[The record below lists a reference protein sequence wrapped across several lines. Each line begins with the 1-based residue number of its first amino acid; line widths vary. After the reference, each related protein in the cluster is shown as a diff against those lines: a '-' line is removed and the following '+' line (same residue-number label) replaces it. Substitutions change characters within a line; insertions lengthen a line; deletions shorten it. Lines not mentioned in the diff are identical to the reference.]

1 MPYEIHKE
9 GSGYVVETKGTHKKH
24 SKHPLPKAR
33 AEAQMKALY
42 RVMGLEKKK
51 HNK

>member
-1 MPYEIHKE
+1 MPYELKHEK
-9 GSGYVVETKGTHKKH
+9 GGYVVETKGTHKKH

-42 RVMGLEKKK
+42 RAMGLEKKK
-51 HNK
+51 HH